1 MREIS
6 MSIQENVQIVKDAFA
21 AIGRGDT
28 QGLLALCAKDIEWI
42 IPGEWPLA
50 GTHRGHAGLAEFLQK
65 ASESVETSISQP
77 VEFVAQGDR
86 VLVIGFSRGSFKA
99 TNKSFEDHFVF
110 AITGRNGQM
119 TNIREYVDTLALAR
133 ASETAAAPGPLTTE
147 TISIIGS
154 GGMAAA
160 IGGRA
165 AKAGHHVEVMNRE
178 TAKARALA
186 EKIGHG
192 ATTGTFGAPP
202 AGDIVILAVP
212 YAVVLDVVKQYGQA
226 LAGKLLVDI
235 TNPINSD
242 FTSFVTPE
250 DSFGAQ
256 EIVKAAPADAVVI
269 KAFNTQFSHV
279 LAAGPVNGHP
289 LDVFLA
295 GDDVQAKV
303 RVLAFIQSLGLRP
316 LDAGRL
322 PMAQTLEHLALL
334 SLGLVA
340 HSVKN
345 TKFALG
351 VSLLG

>member
-1 MREIS
+1 

-28 QGLLALCAKDIEWI
+28 QGLLALCAKDIEWM

-65 ASESVETSISQP
+65 ASESVETLISQP

-110 AITGRNGQM
+110 AITVRNGQM
-119 TNIREYVDTLALAR
+119 TNIREYIDTLALAR

-160 IGGRA
+160 IGGLA
-165 AKAGHHVEVMNRE
+165 AKAGHTVEVMSRDA
-178 TAKARALA
+178 AKARALA
-186 EKIGHG
+186 EQIGAG
-192 ATTGTFGAPP
+192 ATTGTFGAAP

-212 YAVVLDVVKQYGQA
+212 YAAVLDVVKQYGRSAGRQA
-226 LAGKLLVDI
+226 PRRHHQPRRLRLHELC
-235 TNPINSD
+235 NP
-242 FTSFVTPE
+242 
-250 DSFGAQ
+250 GG
-256 EIVKAAPADAVVI
+256 
-269 KAFNTQFSHV
+269 QFRR
-279 LAAGPVNGHP
+279 
-289 LDVFLA
+289 A
-295 GDDVQAKV
+295 GDRQGRPCRCGCRQGVQHPV
-303 RVLAFIQSLGLRP
+303 FPRPGRRSSRGPPTWTCSSPGTTRRRRLASWRSSRASDCARWMP
-316 LDAGRL
+316 GRC
-322 PMAQTLEHLALL
+322 PWRRRWSTLCLL
-334 SLGLVA
+334 SLGLVT

-345 TKFALG
+345 TNFAIG